1 MEKKANQERM
11 FQGVWIPKEIWLN
24 EKLTLQEKV
33 LLVEIKSLD
42 NANGCFAKNKH
53 FMEFL
58 GVGERRIQLII
69 KNLIANG
76 YITSSFK
83 YKDGTKEIEQ
93 RILRVNNE
101 KFFGINQGDNTSNE
115 VVKENTPPSEQNCT
129 TPGEQNFVPPGEEK
143 FAVSNTSINNTCINN
158 TKLNNTILNNTLDTI
173 SKDIVSSTKMQ
184 QIVIDE
190 WNSLGLQ
197 KVVAINPGTNRY
209 KLFNARVKQYGQDNI
224 LKAIANIAKSQF
236 LKGQNKRGWVIT
248 FDWFIAPNNF
258 LKVLEGNYNQENV
271 VRDNVA
277 NVKNYNNSVKN
288 QSSNMNKKNAI
299 GFNNFEPRQYDYDSL
314 EKQLLGW
321 ED

>member
-1 MEKKANQERM
+1 M

-83 YKDGTKEIEQ
+83 YKEGTKEIEQ

-129 TPGEQNFVPPGEEK
+129 PPGEQNFVPPGEEK
-143 FAVSNTSINNTCINN
+143 FAVSNTSIINTSINTSINN
-158 TKLNNTILNNTLDTI
+158 TKHNNTILNNKLDTI

-197 KVVAINPGTNRY
+197 KVIAINPGTNRY
-209 KLFNARVKQYGQDNI
+209 KLFNARVKQYGQENI
-224 LKAIANIAKSQF
+224 LKAIENIAKSQF

-271 VRDNVA
+271 A
-277 NVKNYNNSVKN
+277 KVKNYNNSVKN
-288 QSSNMNKKNAI
+288 QSLNMNKKNAI

>member
-83 YKDGTKEIEQ
+83 YKEGTKEIEQ

-129 TPGEQNFVPPGEEK
+129 TPGEEK
-143 FAVSNTSINNTCINN
+143 FAVSNTSIINTSINN
-158 TKLNNTILNNTLDTI
+158 TKHNNTILNNKLDTI

-197 KVVAINPGTNRY
+197 KVIAINPGTNRY
-209 KLFNARVKQYGQDNI
+209 KLFNARVKQYGQENI
-224 LKAIANIAKSQF
+224 LKAIENIAKSQF

-271 VRDNVA
+271 A
-277 NVKNYNNSVKN
+277 KVKNYNNSVKN
-288 QSSNMNKKNAI
+288 QSLNMNKKNAI

>member
-83 YKDGTKEIEQ
+83 YKEGTKEIEQ

-129 TPGEQNFVPPGEEK
+129 PPGEQNFVPPGEEK
-143 FAVSNTSINNTCINN
+143 FAVSNTSIINTSINTSINN
-158 TKLNNTILNNTLDTI
+158 TKHNNTILNNKLDTI

-197 KVVAINPGTNRY
+197 KVIAINPGTNRY
-209 KLFNARVKQYGQDNI
+209 KLFNARVKQYGQENI
-224 LKAIANIAKSQF
+224 LKAIENIAKSQF

-271 VRDNVA
+271 A
-277 NVKNYNNSVKN
+277 KVKNYNNSVKN
-288 QSSNMNKKNAI
+288 QSLNMNKKNAI